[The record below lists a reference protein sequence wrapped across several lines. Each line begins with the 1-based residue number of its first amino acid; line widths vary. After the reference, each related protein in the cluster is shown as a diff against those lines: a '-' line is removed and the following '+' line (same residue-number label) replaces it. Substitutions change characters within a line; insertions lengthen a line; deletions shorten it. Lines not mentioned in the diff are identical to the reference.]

1 MIFFQKM
8 EYRGEITNDRKIN
21 SKRDDGMD
29 LIDLFEAQVNV
40 VGFVLP
46 HRC

>member
-1 MIFFQKM
+1 M

-21 SKRDDGMD
+21 SKRDDGVD

-40 VGFVLP
+40 VGFV
-46 HRC
+46 